1 VIQGTASSGI
11 WKERQLMTQPLS
23 DQKRIPAVP
32 RRNGGSVLLLCFA
45 TIVFDGYD
53 LVVFGSTVPTILK
66 YEQWAISPAQ
76 AGLIGSL
83 ALVGMLI
90 GTLSVGVLTDRL
102 GRRKI
107 MLASISWF
115 SVCMLLTAL
124 APTAEVFAAL
134 RFLTGLGLGGVVPTC
149 IALTVE
155 YARKDRRQ
163 IANAVMF
170 SGYSVGGVLA
180 SLLAINL
187 LPHMDFHWMYAIGA
201 LPLVTLL
208 PVVWKFMPES
218 VAYLARKGRFQESEA
233 VAAQYGLVYSDIVTS
248 EDKAGGTATKNS
260 SIRTIFK
267 QKWRLSTILFALASF
282 CGLLLVYG
290 LNTWL
295 PQIMRQA
302 GFNLGDALTFL
313 LVLNAG
319 AIIGSIS
326 ASVVADRIG
335 IKKVVTTSFVL
346 ACIAILM
353 LSLQLPLALLLVIV
367 AFAGLGSVG
376 TQILVGGYCATH
388 YPQSLSATA
397 LSWSLGVGRIGAIT
411 GPIIGGF
418 IVSLALGWQVNF
430 YMFAAFAVIGAIVVF
445 AVPRRSGQAEA
456 AGQDEPARSGTA

>member
-1 VIQGTASSGI
+1 
-11 WKERQLMTQPLS
+11 MTQSLPTELRTTALTAW
-23 DQKRIPAVP
+23 KGRP
-32 RRNGGSVLLLCFA
+32 VLLLCFM

-53 LVVFGSTVPTILK
+53 LVVFGSTVPSILK
-66 YEQWAISPAQ
+66 FEDWGLTTAQ
-76 AGLIGSL
+76 AGMIGSL

-90 GTLSVGVLTDRL
+90 GTLSVGILTDRL
-102 GRRKI
+102 GRRRI
-107 MLASISWF
+107 MLTSIAWF
-115 SVCMLLTAL
+115 SICMLLTAF
-124 APTAEVFAAL
+124 APSAEVFGAL

-155 YARKDRRQ
+155 YARKERRQ

-170 SGYSVGGVLA
+170 SGYSVGGVGA

-187 LPHMDFHWMYAIGA
+187 LQHIDFRWMYAIGA

-208 PVVWKFMPES
+208 PAAWKLMPES
-218 VAYLARKGRFQESEA
+218 VAYLARKGHLDEAKATATRF
-233 VAAQYGLVYSDIVTS
+233 GLIYTDIVSS
-248 EDKAGGTATKNS
+248 EDLPTDPAGTNS
-260 SIRTIFK
+260 SLKAIFTR
-267 QKWRLSTILFALASF
+267 KWLGSTILFAVANF

-319 AIIGSIS
+319 AIVGSIS
-326 ASVVADRIG
+326 ASALADRIG
-335 IKKVVTTSFVL
+335 IKRVVTGSFIL
-346 ACIAILM
+346 AFVAILM
-353 LSLQLPLALLLVIV
+353 LSLQLPLAILLVIV

-397 LSWSLGVGRIGAIT
+397 LSWSLGVGRIGAIC
-411 GPIIGGF
+411 GPLIGGF
-418 IVSLALGWQVNF
+418 IASLAFGWQVNF
-430 YMFAAFAVIGAIVVF
+430 YMFAVFAVIGSIVVF
-445 AVPRRSGQAEA
+445 AVPRRT
-456 AGQDEPARSGTA
+456 EP

>member
-1 VIQGTASSGI
+1 
-11 WKERQLMTQPLS
+11 MTQSLPTDVRTTALPTW
-23 DQKRIPAVP
+23 KGRP
-32 RRNGGSVLLLCFA
+32 VLLLCFT

-53 LVVFGSTVPTILK
+53 LVVYGSTVPSILK
-66 YEQWAISPAQ
+66 YQDWGLTTAQ

-90 GTLSVGVLTDRL
+90 GTLSVGILTDRL
-102 GRRKI
+102 GRRRI
-107 MLASISWF
+107 MLASIAWF
-115 SVCMLLTAL
+115 SICMLLTAF
-124 APTAEVFAAL
+124 APSAEAFGAL

-155 YARKDRRQ
+155 YARKERRQ

-170 SGYSVGGVLA
+170 SGYSVGGVGA

-187 LPHMDFHWMYAIGA
+187 LQHIDFRWMYAIGA

-208 PVVWKFMPES
+208 PAAWKLMPES
-218 VAYLARKGRFQESEA
+218 VAYLARKGWLDEATATATRF
-233 VAAQYGLVYSDIVTS
+233 GLIYTDIVST
-248 EDKAGGTATKNS
+248 EDVPAGPTGTNS
-260 SIRTIFK
+260 SLKAIFTRT
-267 QKWRLSTILFALASF
+267 WLGSTILFALANF

-319 AIIGSIS
+319 AIVGSIS
-326 ASVVADRIG
+326 ASALADRIG
-335 IKKVVTTSFVL
+335 IKRVVTGSFIL
-346 ACIAILM
+346 AFVAIMM
-353 LSLQLPLALLLVIV
+353 LSLQLPLAMLLVIV

-397 LSWSLGVGRIGAIT
+397 LSWSLGVGRIGAIC
-411 GPIIGGF
+411 GPLIGGF
-418 IVSLALGWQVNF
+418 IASLAFGWQVNF
-430 YMFAAFAVIGAIVVF
+430 YMFAVFAVIGSIVVF
-445 AVPRRSGQAEA
+445 AVPRRTK
-456 AGQDEPARSGTA
+456 P

>member
-1 VIQGTASSGI
+1 
-11 WKERQLMTQPLS
+11 MTQPLS
-23 DQKRIPAVP
+23 DQQRLLAVP
-32 RRNGGSVLLLCFA
+32 RRNGRSVLLLCFA

-66 YEQWAISPAQ
+66 YEQWAVSPAQ

-90 GTLSVGVLTDRL
+90 GTLSVGVLTDRV

-115 SVCMLLTAL
+115 SLCMLLTAL
-124 APTAEVFAAL
+124 APTVEAFAAL

-187 LPHMDFHWMYAIGA
+187 LPHMDFRWMYAIGA

-218 VAYLARKGRFQESEA
+218 VAHLARKGRFQESEA

-248 EDKAGGTATKNS
+248 EDKTGGATTQNS
-260 SIRTIFK
+260 SIRTIFTR
-267 QKWRLSTILFALASF
+267 KWRLSTILFALANF

-302 GFNLGDALTFL
+302 GFNLGDALSFL

-319 AIIGSIS
+319 AIVGSIS

-335 IKKVVTTSFVL
+335 IKRVVITSFAL

-376 TQILVGGYCATH
+376 TQILVAGYCATH

-430 YMFAAFAVIGAIVVF
+430 YMFAAFAVIGALVIF
-445 AVPRRSGQAEA
+445 AVPRGSGKVESP
-456 AGQDEPARSGTA
+456 GRDEPARRGTV

>member
-1 VIQGTASSGI
+1 
-11 WKERQLMTQPLS
+11 MTQSLPTDVRTAVL
-23 DQKRIPAVP
+23 PAWRGRP
-32 RRNGGSVLLLCFA
+32 VLLLCFM

-53 LVVFGSTVPTILK
+53 LVVYGSTVPSILK
-66 YEQWAISPAQ
+66 YEGWNLSTAQ

-90 GTLSVGVLTDRL
+90 GTLSVGILTDRL
-102 GRRKI
+102 GRRRI
-107 MLASISWF
+107 MLASVAWF
-115 SVCMLLTAL
+115 SVCMLLTAF
-124 APTAEVFAAL
+124 APSAEAFGAL

-155 YARKDRRQ
+155 FARKERRQ

-170 SGYSVGGVLA
+170 SGYSVGGVAA

-187 LPHMDFHWMYAIGA
+187 LQHIDFRWMYAIGA
-201 LPLVTLL
+201 LPLITLL
-208 PVVWKFMPES
+208 PVAWKTMPES
-218 VAYLARKGRFQESEA
+218 VAYLARKGRTEEA
-233 VAAQYGLVYSDIVTS
+233 SATADRYGLIYADIVS
-248 EDKAGGTATKNS
+248 SDDAKAGSTSNNS
-260 SIRTIFK
+260 SLKTIFTR
-267 QKWRLSTILFALASF
+267 KWLFSTILFALANF

-319 AIIGSIS
+319 AIVGSIS
-326 ASVVADRIG
+326 ASALADRIG
-335 IKKVVTTSFVL
+335 IKRVVTGSFIL
-346 ACIAILM
+346 AFIAILM
-353 LSLQLPLALLLVIV
+353 LSLQLPLAFLLVIV

-397 LSWSLGVGRIGAIT
+397 LSWSLGVGRIGAIC
-411 GPIIGGF
+411 GPIIGGL
-418 IVSLALGWQVNF
+418 IASLAFGWQVNF
-430 YMFAAFAVIGAIVVF
+430 YMFAMFAVIGALVVF
-445 AVPRRSGQAEA
+445 AVPRKVR
-456 AGQDEPARSGTA
+456 T

>member
-1 VIQGTASSGI
+1 
-11 WKERQLMTQPLS
+11 MTQPLPVPS
-23 DQKRIPAVP
+23 NIAVP
-32 RRNGGSVLLLCFA
+32 TRNGRSVLLLCFV

-53 LVVFGSTVPTILK
+53 LVVFGSTVPSILK
-66 YEQWAISPAQ
+66 YQQWAVSPAQ

-107 MLASISWF
+107 MLASIAWF
-115 SVCMLLTAL
+115 SICMLATAF
-124 APTAEVFAAL
+124 APSAEIFAAL

-187 LPHMDFHWMYAIGA
+187 LAHVDFRWMYAIGA

-208 PVVWKFMPES
+208 PVVWKSLPES
-218 VAYLARKGRFQESEA
+218 VAYLARKGRLQESEA
-233 VAAQYGLVYSDIVTS
+233 LAVQYGLVYSDIVTS
-248 EDKAGGTATKNS
+248 EDTSGGTAAQSS
-260 SIRTIFK
+260 SIRTIFTR
-267 QKWRLSTILFALASF
+267 KWRVATVLFALANF

-313 LVLNAG
+313 LILNAG
-319 AIIGSIS
+319 AIVGSIS

-335 IKKVVTTSFVL
+335 IKKVVTSSFVL

-353 LSLQLPLALLLVIV
+353 LSFQLPLAVLFVIV

-376 TQILVGGYCATH
+376 TQILVAGYCATH

-397 LSWSLGVGRIGAIT
+397 LSWSLGVGRVGAIT
-411 GPIIGGF
+411 GPVIGGF

-430 YMFAAFAVIGAIVVF
+430 FMFAAFAVIGAIVVF
-445 AVPRRSGQAEA
+445 AVPNRSSLNELAEQAT
-456 AGQDEPARSGTA
+456 PARNGTA

>member
-1 VIQGTASSGI
+1 
-11 WKERQLMTQPLS
+11 M
-23 DQKRIPAVP
+23 
-32 RRNGGSVLLLCFA
+32 LLCFA

-66 YEQWAISPAQ
+66 YEQWAVSPAQ

-90 GTLSVGVLTDRL
+90 GTLSVGILTDRL

-115 SVCMLLTAL
+115 SVCILLTAM
-124 APTAEVFAAL
+124 APTVEIFAAL

-233 VAAQYGLVYSDIVTS
+233 AAAQYGLVYSDIVTS

>member
-1 VIQGTASSGI
+1 MPQPMSSAVRTAAD
-11 WKERQLMTQPLS
+11 KP
-23 DQKRIPAVP
+23 QKP
-32 RRNGGSVLLLCFA
+32 RTGRTVLFLCFA

-66 YEQWAISPAQ
+66 YEPWAVTPAQ

-90 GTLSVGVLTDRL
+90 GTLSVGVLTDKL

-107 MLASISWF
+107 MLASITWF
-115 SVCMLLTAL
+115 SICMLLSAL
-124 APTAEVFAAL
+124 APSAEVFGVL

-155 YARKDRRQ
+155 FARKERRQ

-187 LPHMDFHWMYAIGA
+187 LKLLDFRWMYAIGA
-201 LPLVTLL
+201 LPLVLLL
-208 PVVWKFMPES
+208 PVMWKLLPES
-218 VAYLARKGRFQESEA
+218 VAYLARKGRIQEAEA
-233 VAAQYGLVYSDIVTS
+233 TADRYGLIYSDIVTP
-248 EDKAGGTATKNS
+248 EDTSAGTSKRS
-260 SIRTIFK
+260 SINTIFTR
-267 QKWRLSTILFALASF
+267 KWRLSTILFALANF

-313 LVLNAG
+313 LVLNTG

-326 ASVVADRIG
+326 ASVLAGRIG
-335 IKKVVTTSFVL
+335 IKKVVTGSFVL
-346 ACIAILM
+346 ACAAILM
-353 LSLQLPLALLLVIV
+353 LSLQLPLAMLLVIV
-367 AFAGLGSVG
+367 ALAGLGSVG
-376 TQILVGGYCATH
+376 TQILVAGYCATH

-430 YMFAAFAVIGAIVVF
+430 YTFAAFAVIGAIVVF
-445 AVPRRSGQAEA
+445 AVPKRVHK
-456 AGQDEPARSGTA
+456 DEPVQLEST

>member
-1 VIQGTASSGI
+1 VIHTIPIVKNERHFMAQSLPTATRAAAPPA
-11 WKERQLMTQPLS
+11 WKGR
-23 DQKRIPAVP
+23 
-32 RRNGGSVLLLCFA
+32 SVLLLCFV

-53 LVVFGSTVPTILK
+53 LVIYGSTVPSILK
-66 YEQWAISPAQ
+66 YQEWGLTTAQ

-83 ALVGMLI
+83 ALVGMLL
-90 GTLSVGVLTDRL
+90 GTMSVGMLTDRL
-102 GRRKI
+102 GRRRI
-107 MLASISWF
+107 MLASITVF
-115 SVCMLLTAL
+115 SICMILTAF
-124 APTAEVFAAL
+124 APTAEMFGGL

-155 YARKDRRQ
+155 YARKERRQ

-170 SGYSVGGVLA
+170 SGYSVGGVGA

-187 LPHMDFHWMYAIGA
+187 LQHVDFRWLYAIGA

-208 PVVWKFMPES
+208 PVAWKLLPES
-218 VAYLARKGRFQESEA
+218 VAYLARTGRTVEA
-233 VAAQYGLVYSDIVTS
+233 KATADRFGLIYSDIVSIADTA
-248 EDKAGGTATKNS
+248 AGPSGGNS
-260 SIRTIFK
+260 SLRTIFTRK
-267 QKWRLSTILFALASF
+267 FLLSTVLFALANF
-282 CGLLLVYG
+282 CGLLLDYG

-302 GFNLGDALTFL
+302 GFNLGDSLTFL

-335 IKKVVTTSFVL
+335 IKKVVTASFLL
-346 ACIAILM
+346 AFVAILM
-353 LSLQLPLALLLVIV
+353 LTLQLPLAMLLVIV

-397 LSWSLGVGRIGAIT
+397 LSGSLGVGRIGAIC
-411 GPIIGGF
+411 GPIIGGA
-418 IVSLALGWQVNF
+418 VASLAFGWQMNF
-430 YMFAAFAVIGAIVVF
+430 YMFAIFAVVGAVVVF
-445 AVPRRSGQAEA
+445 SVPRKVR
-456 AGQDEPARSGTA
+456 P

>member
-1 VIQGTASSGI
+1 
-11 WKERQLMTQPLS
+11 MTQPLS

-90 GTLSVGVLTDRL
+90 GTLSVGILTDRL

-335 IKKVVTTSFVL
+335 IKRVVTTSFVL

-445 AVPRRSGQAEA
+445 AVPRRSGQTEA
-456 AGQDEPARSGTA
+456 AGHDEPARIGTA